1 METNLTR
8 GNVTGVLV
16 RFALPLFAAN
26 LLQSLYSLVDMAV
39 MGRFLGSPGLA
50 ALGSSATICY
60 VITSVCAGVT
70 TGGSVLVAQ
79 YLGREDRA
87 ALRETVGSLFSLSL
101 AVAAAVTALSL
112 VAYDPVLRW
121 MGVPADALPLAL
133 EYMSVICIGTVFI
146 LGYNAVCAVLRGMGD
161 SKGPLLYVAVAAAA
175 NIALDLL
182 FVGPLALGA
191 AGAAMATVCAQALS
205 FFIALFSLRR
215 RGFLRSLSRV
225 DLLPRPVRWAS
236 ILRIGLPTA
245 VQLSVVNLSY
255 LAVTGLFNACGTA
268 CAAAAGV
275 GLKLNTFA
283 AMPCWAVGQAVTTM
297 AGQCMGGG
305 APDRAARTARSG
317 LVLALA
323 GSGATAALIVLTAPG
338 LIALFDPAPAV
349 VAAGTLY
356 LRICCSLNFLAY
368 AAMYLFDSFATGVG
382 YPGLAMGNALLHS
395 VVMRLGLSWLL
406 GLAMGGGFAGLCW
419 AEMLAPFPG
428 ALIGAVFFLRGR
440 WRERRLV

>member
-1 METNLTR
+1 M
-8 GNVTGVLV
+8 
-16 RFALPLFAAN
+16 
-26 LLQSLYSLVDMAV
+26 
-39 MGRFLGSPGLA
+39 
-50 ALGSSATICY
+50 
-60 VITSVCAGVT
+60 
-70 TGGSVLVAQ
+70 
-79 YLGREDRA
+79 
-87 ALRETVGSLFSLSL
+87 
-101 AVAAAVTALSL
+101 
-112 VAYDPVLRW
+112 
-121 MGVPADALPLAL
+121 PADALPLAL

-305 APDRAARTARSG
+305 APTVPPERHGRAWSSRW
-317 LVLALA
+317 
-323 GSGATAALIVLTAPG
+323 
-338 LIALFDPAPAV
+338 PAPRHGGADRPHRPR
-349 VAAGTLY
+349 AHRS
-356 LRICCSLNFLAY
+356 LRPCS
-368 AAMYLFDSFATGVG
+368 
-382 YPGLAMGNALLHS
+382 
-395 VVMRLGLSWLL
+395 
-406 GLAMGGGFAGLCW
+406 GGGGGGHAVSTHLLFPQLSCLCGHV
-419 AEMLAPFPG
+419 PF
-428 ALIGAVFFLRGR
+428 
-440 WRERRLV
+440 

>member
-191 AGAAMATVCAQALS
+191 AGAAMATVCAQA
-205 FFIALFSLRR
+205 
-215 RGFLRSLSRV
+215 
-225 DLLPRPVRWAS
+225 
-236 ILRIGLPTA
+236 
-245 VQLSVVNLSY
+245 
-255 LAVTGLFNACGTA
+255 
-268 CAAAAGV
+268 
-275 GLKLNTFA
+275 
-283 AMPCWAVGQAVTTM
+283 
-297 AGQCMGGG
+297 
-305 APDRAARTARSG
+305 AARVS
-317 LVLALA
+317 
-323 GSGATAALIVLTAPG
+323 P
-338 LIALFDPAPAV
+338 V
-349 VAAGTLY
+349 V
-356 LRICCSLNFLAY
+356 
-368 AAMYLFDSFATGVG
+368 
-382 YPGLAMGNALLHS
+382 P
-395 VVMRLGLSWLL
+395 
-406 GLAMGGGFAGLCW
+406 
-419 AEMLAPFPG
+419 
-428 ALIGAVFFLRGR
+428 
-440 WRERRLV
+440 